1 MMAGSL
7 LVGASWTPH
16 QRAPFWPK
24 LARRELSSLVS
35 WILGFVQFEPASCPL
50 EVALGRNSYKF
61 WDIPRPRALSG

>member
-35 WILGFVQFEPASCPL
+35 WILGFVQFVTPCPL

-61 WDIPRPRALSG
+61 FWDIPRPRALSG